1 MYQFQ
6 LPSTSS
12 SAKFPGVDGIK
23 LYLVSKQIRP
33 VFMRF
38 TTAKSAFLQ
47 VDGSFISPF
56 DHRKN
61 TLLIGTL
68 APRKPKRPILVGRL
82 LN

>member
-1 MYQFQ
+1 MNHVEPQSHHIKYDKMYQFQ

-12 SAKFPGVDGIK
+12 STKFPGVDGIN

-47 VDGSFISPF
+47 AAI
-56 DHRKN
+56 
-61 TLLIGTL
+61 
-68 APRKPKRPILVGRL
+68 
-82 LN
+82 